1 MRKKLAPG
9 EIEEIS
15 FNMDDEEFNKLLDD
29 MEKLQSDE
37 PVIVDGVLY
46 GDFGGMTEE
55 DYQREMHK
63 ELVPK
68 PNYNYMLSPWYGKA
82 RDEFLKATMKEE
94 LYMPLKNLGILQWH
108 LIEINERA
116 YDMEEKLIAEISAKE
131 GVNAELKMRD
141 QLGWVRKYNNIRA
154 RAREII
160 QHELINVE
168 TYCLHME
175 DVDMEY
181 LKEKGII

>member
-1 MRKKLAPG
+1 MRKELAPG
-9 EIEEIS
+9 EIEEIH
-15 FNMDDEEFNKLLDD
+15 FNLDDEEYNKLLDD
-29 MEKLQSDE
+29 IEKLQSDE

-46 GDFGGMTEE
+46 GDFGGMTDE
-55 DYQREMHK
+55 DLQREIHK

-94 LYMPLKNLGILQWH
+94 LYMPCKNLGILQWH

-116 YDMEEKLIAEISAKE
+116 YDMEEKLVAEISAKE

-141 QLGWVRKYNNIRA
+141 QLGWVRKINNIKA

-160 QHELINVE
+160 QRELINVPIH
-168 TYCLHME
+168 CPQMKN
-175 DVDMEY
+175 VDMEY
-181 LKEKGII
+181 LKEKGVI